1 MIEAES
7 ELAAGYNI
15 EYSGIK
21 FAIFFLAEFTAPLV
35 TGAVTTVLY
44 LGGTSGPDPVP
55 GPIWFVLKAFA
66 VVFILL
72 WFRATWPRYRVDQIM
87 GFAWKG
93 LFPLALFNMFLI
105 AVEVQ
110 VLQDPLTGEIATGEL
125 WAMAAV
131 NWVLMFAAIFTVANA
146 LGQKRLKREAPVPS
160 PLANMGA
167 EAD

>member
-15 EYSGIK
+15 EYSGMK

-44 LGGTSGPDPVP
+44 LGGTNGPDAVP
-55 GPIWFVLKAFA
+55 GQIWFVLKAFA
-66 VVFILL
+66 VVFGLL
-72 WFRATWPRYRVDQIM
+72 WVRATWPRYRVDQIM

-110 VLQDPLTGEIATGEL
+110 VFQDPVTGEIATGEL

-131 NWVLMFAAIFTVANA
+131 NWALMFAAIAAVANA
-146 LGQKRLKREAPVPS
+146 LGQKRLKRGTPVPS
-160 PLANMGA
+160 PLANMYA
-167 EAD
+167 EGD